1 VYCDTNTLFSNIKEE
16 STETAALER
25 PLADHHAGRI
35 VMYRSQVNR
44 VEVAN
49 TKEPETRDKLEAD
62 YMALDPEVVP

>member
-1 VYCDTNTLFSNIKEE
+1 
-16 STETAALER
+16 
-25 PLADHHAGRI
+25 
-35 VMYRSQVNR
+35 MYRSQVNR